1 MLDDTGRKRLLGV
14 AVVFA
19 GAFLLSILLP
29 SPNDGPAPDEAGTM
43 VPLRDPPPVV
53 VVAPLP
59 EATSPALEAE
69 TSPVAES
76 EPTPAPAAET
86 TPQAQ
91 QAPTRPPA
99 PRPTPPP
106 AAPASQPA
114 PAAAP
119 SGDWWVQ
126 AAAYREERIA
136 QHAVGRLQDMGIPSA
151 LQRAEVSGQPLW
163 RLRAGPFPSESA
175 AEAAR
180 SKLEGEGF
188 VGARLSAP

>member
-29 SPNDGPAPDEAGTM
+29 SPNDGLAPEEAGTM

-59 EATSPALEAE
+59 EPASPAPEAE
-69 TSPVAES
+69 TSPAAES
-76 EPTPAPAAET
+76 EPAPAPAPAAET
-86 TPQAQ
+86 ATPAQ
-91 QAPTRPPA
+91 QAPTRAPA

-106 AAPASQPA
+106 AAQPA
-114 PAAAP
+114 PAATP

-151 LQRAEVSGQPLW
+151 LQRAEVGGQPLW